1 MNKTPNK
8 EQNTQ
13 TCPNCGRETDG
24 NFCANCGQSTADV
37 NISVKHFFKDF
48 LGDYFT
54 FDSKFFRSIVPLL
67 IRPGFLT
74 NEFFAGRRVRYI
86 PPMRMYLFMS
96 VIFFFILSTSSHKS
110 DMVKFTDDSNASD
123 STAVVTESIPKEN
136 LPLLDSINVT
146 DEPMAGATAQ
156 VDSLLKKE
164 AQDSTG
170 VITDK
175 VIKAKRNREKFT
187 GNFINNLPKMMF
199 FLLPLFALMLKLVYV
214 RSKILYVKHLVFS
227 LHFHTFVFFLLSL
240 LVLISNFIKD
250 ISQETG
256 GFLGRA
262 ILICMMVYLVI
273 DLKVV
278 YRQGWLKTI
287 VKLGLLTVSYVILLA
302 VAMISVFIVSLA
314 LL

>member
-1 MNKTPNK
+1 MIKTPNK

-13 TCPNCGRETDG
+13 TCPNCGSETDG

-54 FDSKFFRSIVPLL
+54 FDSKFFRSIIPLL

-74 NEFFAGRRVRYI
+74 NEHTAGRRVRYI
-86 PPMRMYLFMS
+86 PPMRMYIFMS

-110 DMVKFTDDSNASD
+110 DMVKFTEKSDEAD
-123 STAVVTESIPKEN
+123 STAVVSESFPMETSA
-136 LPLLDSINVT
+136 LLDSIGVT
-146 DEPMAGATAQ
+146 EAPMAGSNAQMDSSMKKGAT
-156 VDSLLKKE
+156 
-164 AQDSTG
+164 DSTG

-175 VIKAKRNREKFT
+175 VIKASRNKEKFRS
-187 GNFINNLPKMMF
+187 NFVSNLPRMMF
-199 FLLPLFALMLKLVYV
+199 FLLPVFALMLKLVYV
-214 RSKILYVKHLVFS
+214 RSKILYVRHLVFS

-240 LVLISNFIKD
+240 FVFISNFIKD
-250 ISQETG
+250 ISPETG

-262 ILICMMVYLVI
+262 ILICMLVYLVI

-278 YRQGWLKTI
+278 YRQGWLKTV
-287 VKLGLLTVSYVILLA
+287 VKLGLLTVSYVFLLG
-302 VAMISVFIVSLA
+302 VAMIGVFIVSLA
-314 LL
+314 LI